1 MRVAAIATALAF
13 CGPSLVPPSSLRLMT
28 LRRASV
34 PSIVMQQ
41 PVESQKK
48 RKPSAAAAA
57 AAAAQPPPPEAAVA
71 SPDSDWGGLPAAI
84 SASKAAALNT
94 QILKCE
100 DAEAILTLTEKN
112 AKQLRSVNAATALHR
127 IASYLKKTRPQ
138 RDRVLRDQRFIAL
151 VDIAADCMEY
161 SNPRSV
167 SDMMWAFATLQHWP
181 PTMLKPLLTRMAA
194 HLEAGAFE
202 AQHLSLITWSFA
214 ILELKPTKLLER
226 IEECSISQLK
236 DLSQQNCANL
246 LWGFAKLNYKPEK
259 LLPKITSKM
268 SDAPFL
274 SRMKPVEISDAA
286 FAIAV
291 IGSKDGQGGL
301 MDQLAARATPD
312 DLMHSFSSRQLV
324 TLTWAFARMATR
336 PAQLD
341 LWVARIREEHERV
354 PMLAQ
359 DQKNIKAALGRFEV
373 DVEWL
378 NPPTP
383 EEDEVA
389 SSAA

>member
-1 MRVAAIATALAF
+1 M
-13 CGPSLVPPSSLRLMT
+13 
-28 LRRASV
+28 
-34 PSIVMQQ
+34 
-41 PVESQKK
+41 
-48 RKPSAAAAA
+48 
-57 AAAAQPPPPEAAVA
+57 
-71 SPDSDWGGLPAAI
+71 
-84 SASKAAALNT
+84 
-94 QILKCE
+94 
-100 DAEAILTLTEKN
+100 
-112 AKQLRSVNAATALHR
+112 
-127 IASYLKKTRPQ
+127 
-138 RDRVLRDQRFIAL
+138 LRDQRFSAL

-181 PTMLKPLLTRMAA
+181 PTMLKPLTRMAA

-268 SDAPFL
+268 SDALFL

-291 IGSKDGQGGL
+291 IGSKDGQGRVNGTT
-301 MDQLAARATPD
+301 AARATPD

-359 DQKNIKAALGRFEV
+359 DQKKNIKAALGRFEV
-373 DVEWL
+373 DVEWAQ
-378 NPPTP
+378 PPTP